1 MTDSKTIASHGRIPD
16 SICRSSSL
24 HQKRGSSQILS
35 RLRRRCTHGQGSLS
49 RPEGRPNQCGESWP
63 GAATGRPPGRPSKP
77 VPQAIGRARTH
88 PHCNEECGRRPWRSS
103 RERERHAQ
111 TTDAR
116 GRGSR
121 GLQSYGRYLA
131 ALYNTVRPHGRL
143 GKLPPSLF
151 AAATISASQRGEAL
165 RSLQG
170 SAPRPVAPPSLTGS
184 NEEQTLARDG

>member
-131 ALYNTVRPHGRL
+131 ALYNEVRPHSAIGDRPPMALLSAL
-143 GKLPPSLF
+143 GTRPEGGQGP
-151 AAATISASQRGEAL
+151 EAL
-165 RSLQG
+165 S
-170 SAPRPVAPPSLTGS
+170 
-184 NEEQTLARDG
+184 